1 MSEYDF
7 EEEEFTTQFSGGTLR
22 RIGRQLRPHWR
33 TAAGFLGAVAFVSF
47 FDAYLTYVQ
56 KRIVDEGIL
65 AHSPST
71 LLSIIAQYGAIVLA
85 QSVAVFA
92 MIYLVAILG
101 ERVRYDLRQMMFSHL
116 QDLSLSYYSRTP

>member
-22 RIGRQLRPHWR
+22 RIGAQLRPHWR
-33 TAAGFLGAVAFVSF
+33 AAAGFLGAVAFVSV

-65 AHSPST
+65 AHNPAA
-71 LLSIIAQYGAIVLA
+71 LLSVIAQIGGVVLM
-85 QSVAVFA
+85 QSVAVFI
-92 MIYLVAILG
+92 MIYLVGILG
-101 ERVRYDLRQMMFSHL
+101 ERVRYDLRQLMFSHL
-116 QDLSLSYYSRTP
+116 QDLS